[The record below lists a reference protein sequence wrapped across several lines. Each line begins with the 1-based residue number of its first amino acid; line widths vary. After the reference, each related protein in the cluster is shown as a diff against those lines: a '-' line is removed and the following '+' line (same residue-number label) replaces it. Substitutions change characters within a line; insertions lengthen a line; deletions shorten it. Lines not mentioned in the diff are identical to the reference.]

1 MLKRVRDQRKMI
13 FRRQKNQNRIY
24 KCGKNRIK

>member
-13 FRRQKNQNRIY
+13 FRRQK
-24 KCGKNRIK
+24 IKIEYTNVVKIE